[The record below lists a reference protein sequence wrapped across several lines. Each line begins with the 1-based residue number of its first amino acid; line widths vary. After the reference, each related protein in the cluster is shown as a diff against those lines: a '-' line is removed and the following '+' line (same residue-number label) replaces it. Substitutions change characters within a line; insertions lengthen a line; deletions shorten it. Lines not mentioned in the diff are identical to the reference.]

1 MLCHG
6 ILKIEQKRRVHPSWD
21 PFVELGC
28 RKVAS
33 HFAQA
38 SLIATIA
45 HLFGSLVVNRS

>member
-1 MLCHG
+1 MLR
-6 ILKIEQKRRVHPSWD
+6 LEPQSRVHPSWD